1 MKDVELREL
10 NALLKYSYK
19 YEISLQFWPEDHTA
33 VFIAKHGVDLT
44 SYGGKYAVKNALE
57 YLKRINNESN
67 LY

>member
-19 YEISLQFWPEDHTA
+19 YEISLQFWPEEHIA

-44 SYGGKYAVKNALE
+44 SYGGKYAIINALE
-57 YLKRINNESN
+57 YLNRINQKQ
-67 LY
+67 